1 VRKTIDKANK
11 LIQMFLGRHKLP
23 RIHTQTH
30 ETSAAINLFIYIGQ
44 FTWPRAPNFSSP
56 HHPVCLP
63 DFDDILHFIWRAFHL
78 LVITPHKKEDI

>member
-44 FTWPRAPNFSSP
+44 FTWPRAPNRPQTFP
-56 HHPVCLP
+56 PPIIQFVCP
-63 DFDDILHFIWRAFHL
+63 TSMIYYTSFGVHFICS
-78 LVITPHKKEDI
+78 